1 MKKLERL
8 DKKERRLG
16 KLEGWTKRKRGTPEI
31 ERSDDRQDMEETE

>member
-16 KLEGWTKRKRGTPEI
+16 KI
-31 ERSDDRQDMEETE
+31 ERLDKKKLLEVRQR